1 MRRAVVITVCFAV
14 CGPPVGLAVALVLLT
29 LFAVIGSD
37 AGFGAAFVGHLSDAL
52 EAGVARLYFWPLLA
66 VVPAAALG
74 AFFGWHQGW
83 RGPVPFVGAV
93 LAGSGV
99 GALFFLVSEFFG
111 WGAGVYGASFS
122 LVVSG
127 LSTLVLYPLLP
138 LLARNDP
145 EALEATA
152 R

>member
-1 MRRAVVITVCFAV
+1 MRRAIVITVCFAV
-14 CGPPVGLAVALVLLT
+14 LGPLVGLAVALMLLT
-29 LFAVIGSD
+29 LFAVVGSD
-37 AGFGAAFVGHLSDAL
+37 AGFGMTFINHWSDAL
-52 EAGVARLYFWPLLA
+52 ASGITRLYFWPLLA
-66 VVPAAALG
+66 LVPAAALG

-93 LAGSGV
+93 LAGAGV
-99 GALFFLVSEFFG
+99 GALFFLISEFFG

-138 LLARNDP
+138 FLARNDP

-152 R
+152 Q